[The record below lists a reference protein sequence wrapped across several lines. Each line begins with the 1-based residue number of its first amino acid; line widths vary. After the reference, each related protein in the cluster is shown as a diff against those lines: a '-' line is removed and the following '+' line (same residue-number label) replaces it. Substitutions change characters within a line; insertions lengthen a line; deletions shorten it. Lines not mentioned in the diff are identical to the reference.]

1 MKRNI
6 LYLALLLCSISLFA
20 AERTEE
26 QMKNAARSALSKTI
40 SKKSNRAEGVPSE
53 LKLMKSLSKLSV
65 YGYADGGFAVIS
77 KDDRYSEVI
86 GYSDT
91 RYSDSIMP
99 CGFKWWM
106 EAINSAM
113 AVEGN
118 VTLKGRYAQRRAAG
132 SKVEPM
138 VKTKWDQSEPYNRLC
153 THENLKMVTGC
164 VATAMAQIMNY
175 HHYPDKGTGSHSY
188 NVNYTDLGLV
198 TYSSDFENHIYD
210 WGNMADSYT
219 YGYTDLQADAVA
231 LLMKDCGV
239 SVNMEYTT
247 YNSGAYQYDMLQA
260 LKNYF
265 SYSQDTYYQYRY
277 GVTRDAWMEKVYS
290 ELDNGHPIAYR
301 GNAGDG
307 NGGHAFVLDGYDED
321 GNVHVN
327 WGWSGDG
334 DGFFDIDALN
344 PSSYNFSYDQAMVV
358 PIPGN
363 RKSSYDLIYYVDGV
377 LYKKYKVNV
386 GDAITAEP
394 FPTKA
399 GHTFTGWSDIPEA
412 MPNYCVL
419 VYGTFVDEENIDGHE
434 YVDLALPSGKA
445 WSKVNYGASAET
457 DYGSYLDWDRRGA
470 VSQSWGA
477 QWTTPTKTEF
487 QELID
492 NCTWTWEPRDGI
504 NGYKVTGKNG
514 NSIFL
519 PAAGYH
525 WGSYDQSVNSR
536 LYYWTDTKASYSDA
550 YALYATSTIYKVNSN
565 STIMTDCPI
574 RPVSQ
579 IPADKRRY
587 ALTYV
592 VDGEE
597 YKTIYLK
604 EGEAI
609 TPEPYPAKE
618 GYTFLGWSE
627 IPEVM
632 PANDVTIMGM
642 FKKDHFELFASDIKG
657 YSGKT
662 VALPV
667 MIENSSEV
675 KLFQF
680 DLRLPEG
687 ITVAVTDEQ
696 TLDVVLK
703 ERAENHI
710 MKGKQLSNGDYRF
723 VVYSLDNESF
733 EGEEGTLMEI
743 KLAVSPEMN
752 DAEYK
757 IMVLNTEFC
766 VVNSKGFRPVR
777 PAEKESNLTVNRY
790 LLGDANDDDAV
801 NVADIVEIVN
811 YILEKPSERFLFG
824 AADVNA
830 DEEVNVTDI
839 VKVVNIIISG
849 NSKTSAA
856 YFRRAAG
863 MSDLAQYTAAQFEL
877 SVPDGTD
884 VGNIRLVENMR
895 HTHQLVCQQKSA
907 NTYMVLVYSLTN
919 EPMKPENG
927 KILESDGL
935 TDAVVMKDMIVVTPT
950 GDIAYYETASA
961 TTDIRMIENGHTPA
975 VIYDLK
981 GRRIDSAKKP
991 DSGVYI
997 INNKKYIAK

>member
-6 LYLALLLCSISLFA
+6 IYLVLLLSCISLFA
-20 AERTEE
+20 TERTEE
-26 QMKNAARSALSKTI
+26 QMRDAAISVLSKNI
-40 SKKSNRAEGVPSE
+40 RSNRAGGISSE
-53 LKLMKSLSKLSV
+53 LMLMKRMPKLSV

-77 KDDRYSEVI
+77 VDDRYSEVI

-91 RYSDSIMP
+91 QYSDSVMP
-99 CGFKWWM
+99 CGFKWWI
-106 EAINSAM
+106 EAVNAAM
-113 AVEGN
+113 SIEGN
-118 VTLKGRYAQRRAAG
+118 VSAFGRYAKRRGAN

-138 VKTKWDQSEPYNRLC
+138 IKTRWGQDNPYNRFC
-153 THENLKMVTGC
+153 THDGYKLLTGC
-164 VATAMAQIMNY
+164 VATSMAQIMNY

-188 NVNYTDLGLV
+188 SINYNNWGTV
-198 TYSSDFENHIYD
+198 TYSSNFEDHIYD
-210 WGNMADSYT
+210 WGNMLDDYI
-219 YGYTDLQADAVA
+219 YGYNDIQADAVA

-239 SVNMEYTT
+239 SVNMQYTT

-344 PSSYNFSYDQAMVV
+344 PSGYNFSYDQAMVV
-358 PIPGN
+358 PIPGD
-363 RKSSYDLIYYVDGV
+363 RKSSYDLIYYVDGAV
-377 LYKKYKVNV
+377 YKKYKVNI
-386 GDAITAEP
+386 GDVITPEP

-399 GHTFTGWSDIPEA
+399 GHTFTGWSNIPEV
-412 MPNYCVL
+412 MPDYCVL
-419 VYGTFVDEENIDGHE
+419 VYGTFVDEENINGYE
-434 YVDLALPSGKA
+434 YVDLALPSGNA
-445 WSKVNYGASAET
+445 WAKVNYGASAET
-457 DYGSYLDWDRRGA
+457 DYGTYLDWDRRGA
-470 VSQSWGA
+470 VSQSWGT
-477 QWTTPTKTEF
+477 QWKTPTKTEF

-525 WGSYDQSVNSR
+525 RGSYDQSVNSR

-627 IPEVM
+627 IPATM
-632 PANDVTIMGM
+632 PAHDVTVTGS
-642 FKKDHFELFASDIKG
+642 FQKDNFELSIENIKG
-657 YSGKT
+657 YLGKT
-662 VALPV
+662 VILP
-667 MIENSSEV
+667 IELINSSDV

-680 DLRLPEG
+680 DLHLPEG
-687 ITVAVTDEQ
+687 VTISMTSDGK
-696 TLDVVLK
+696 LDVTLT
-703 ERAENHI
+703 ERAANHNI
-710 MKGKQLSNGDYRF
+710 KGRKLSNGDYRF
-723 VVYSLDNESF
+723 IIYSLVNVNLAISQEMSVGDN
-733 EGEEGTLMEI
+733 TI
-743 KLAVSPEMN
+743 K
-752 DAEYK
+752 
-757 IMVLNTEFC
+757 ILNTEFG
-766 VVNSKGFRPVR
+766 VAVAKGFKAIRQETV
-777 PAEKESNLTVNRY
+777 ESNLIVKSYTT
-790 LLGDANDDDAV
+790 GDANGDSRV
-801 NVADIVEIVN
+801 NVTDIVEIVN
-811 YILEKPSERFLFG
+811 YIMGNPSERFVFP
-824 AADVNA
+824 AADVN
-830 DEEVNVTDI
+830 DDGDVNVTDI
-839 VKVVNIIISG
+839 VGIINIIMSDKSYAPSVSG
-849 NSKTSAA
+849 
-856 YFRRAAG
+856 RRAAEVL
-863 MSDLAQYTAAQFEL
+863 DLAQYTAAQFE
-877 SVPDGTD
+877 VKVTDGTTVD
-884 VGNIRLVENMR
+884 KIRLVESMEQ
-895 HTHQLVCQQKSA
+895 THLLMYQKKDA
-907 NTYMVLVYSLTN
+907 NTYVVLVYSLSN
-919 EPMKPENG
+919 ELMQPENG
-927 KILESDGL
+927 EIIEIECNA
-935 TDAVVMKDMIVVTPT
+935 DAVIVENVMVVTPT
-950 GDIAYYETASA
+950 GDTEYYETMPA
-961 TTDIRMIENGHTPA
+961 TTGIRPIENENTPA
-975 VIYDLK
+975 VIYNLK
-981 GRRIDSAKKP
+981 GNRIDNAKEI
-991 DSGVYI
+991 GVYI

>member
-6 LYLALLLCSISLFA
+6 IYLVLLLSCISLFA
-20 AERTEE
+20 TERTEE
-26 QMKNAARSALSKTI
+26 QMRDAAISVLSKNI
-40 SKKSNRAEGVPSE
+40 RSNRAGGISSE
-53 LKLMKSLSKLSV
+53 LMLMKRMPKLSV

-77 KDDRYSEVI
+77 VDDRYSEVI

-91 RYSDSIMP
+91 QYSDSVMP
-99 CGFKWWM
+99 CGFKWWI
-106 EAINSAM
+106 EAVNAAM
-113 AVEGN
+113 SIEGN
-118 VTLKGRYAQRRAAG
+118 VSAFGRYAKRRGAN

-138 VKTKWDQSEPYNRLC
+138 IKTRWGQDNPYNRFC
-153 THENLKMVTGC
+153 THDGYKLLTGC
-164 VATAMAQIMNY
+164 VATSMAQIMNY

-188 NVNYTDLGLV
+188 SINYNNWGTV
-198 TYSSDFENHIYD
+198 TYSSNFEDHIYD
-210 WGNMADSYT
+210 WGNMLDDYI
-219 YGYTDLQADAVA
+219 YGYNDIQADAVA

-239 SVNMEYTT
+239 SVNMQYTT

-344 PSSYNFSYDQAMVV
+344 PSGYNFSYDQAMVV
-358 PIPGN
+358 PIPGD
-363 RKSSYDLIYYVDGV
+363 RKSSYDLIYYVDGAV
-377 LYKKYKVNV
+377 YKKYKVNI
-386 GDAITAEP
+386 GDVITPEP

-399 GHTFTGWSDIPEA
+399 GHTFTGWSNIPEV
-412 MPNYCVL
+412 MPDYCVL
-419 VYGTFVDEENIDGHE
+419 VYGTFVDEENINGYE
-434 YVDLALPSGKA
+434 YVDLALPSGNA
-445 WSKVNYGASAET
+445 WAKVNYGASAET
-457 DYGSYLDWDRRGA
+457 DYGTYLDWDRRGA
-470 VSQSWGA
+470 VSQSWGT
-477 QWTTPTKTEF
+477 QWKTPTKTEF

-525 WGSYDQSVNSR
+525 RGSYDQSVNSR

-627 IPEVM
+627 IPATM
-632 PANDVTIMGM
+632 PAHDVTVTGS
-642 FKKDHFELFASDIKG
+642 FQKDNFELSIENIKG
-657 YSGKT
+657 YLGKT
-662 VALPV
+662 VILP
-667 MIENSSEV
+667 IELINSSDV

-680 DLRLPEG
+680 DLHLPEG
-687 ITVAVTDEQ
+687 VTISMTSDGK
-696 TLDVVLK
+696 LDVTLT
-703 ERAENHI
+703 ERAANHNI
-710 MKGKQLSNGDYRF
+710 KGRKLSNGDYRF
-723 VVYSLDNESF
+723 IIYSLSNDAIA
-733 EGEEGTLMEI
+733 GEEGVLVNVNLAISQEMSVGDNTI
-743 KLAVSPEMN
+743 K
-752 DAEYK
+752 
-757 IMVLNTEFC
+757 ILNTEFG
-766 VVNSKGFRPVR
+766 VAVAKGFKAIRQETV
-777 PAEKESNLTVNRY
+777 ESNLIVKSYTT
-790 LLGDANDDDAV
+790 GDANGDSRV
-801 NVADIVEIVN
+801 NVTDIVEIVN
-811 YILEKPSERFLFG
+811 YIMGNPSERFVFP
-824 AADVNA
+824 AADVN
-830 DEEVNVTDI
+830 DDGDVNVTDI
-839 VKVVNIIISG
+839 VGIINIIMSDKSYAPSVSG
-849 NSKTSAA
+849 
-856 YFRRAAG
+856 RRAAEVL
-863 MSDLAQYTAAQFEL
+863 DLAQYTAAQFE
-877 SVPDGTD
+877 VKVTDGTTVD
-884 VGNIRLVENMR
+884 KIRLVESMEQ
-895 HTHQLVCQQKSA
+895 THLLMYQKKDA
-907 NTYMVLVYSLTN
+907 NTYVVLVYSLSN
-919 EPMKPENG
+919 ELMQPENG
-927 KILESDGL
+927 EIIEIECNA
-935 TDAVVMKDMIVVTPT
+935 DAVIVENVMVVTPMGDAEYCETMPGTT
-950 GDIAYYETASA
+950 GV
-961 TTDIRMIENGHTPA
+961 RPIEDENTPA
-975 VIYDLK
+975 VIYNLK
-981 GRRIDSAKKP
+981 GNRIDNAKEK
-991 DSGVYI
+991 GVYI

>member
-6 LYLALLLCSISLFA
+6 IYLVLLLSCISLFA
-20 AERTEE
+20 TERTEE
-26 QMKNAARSALSKTI
+26 QMRDAAISVLSKNI
-40 SKKSNRAEGVPSE
+40 RSNRAGGISSE
-53 LKLMKSLSKLSV
+53 LMLMKRMPKLSV

-77 KDDRYSEVI
+77 VDDRYSEVI

-91 RYSDSIMP
+91 QYSDSVMP
-99 CGFKWWM
+99 CGFKWWI
-106 EAINSAM
+106 EAVNAAM
-113 AVEGN
+113 SIEGN
-118 VTLKGRYAQRRAAG
+118 VSAFGRYAKRRGAN

-138 VKTKWDQSEPYNRLC
+138 IKTRWGQDNPYNRFC
-153 THENLKMVTGC
+153 THDGYKLLTGC
-164 VATAMAQIMNY
+164 VATSMAQIMNY

-188 NVNYTDLGLV
+188 SINYNNWGTV
-198 TYSSDFENHIYD
+198 TYSSNFEDHIYD
-210 WGNMADSYT
+210 WGNMLDDYI
-219 YGYTDLQADAVA
+219 YGYNDIQADAVA

-239 SVNMEYTT
+239 SVNMQYTT

-344 PSSYNFSYDQAMVV
+344 PSGYNFSYDQAMVV
-358 PIPGN
+358 PIPGD
-363 RKSSYDLIYYVDGV
+363 RKSSYDLIYYVDGAV
-377 LYKKYKVNV
+377 YKKYKVNI
-386 GDAITAEP
+386 GDVITPEP

-399 GHTFTGWSDIPEA
+399 GHTFTGWSNIPEV
-412 MPNYCVL
+412 MPDYCVL
-419 VYGTFVDEENIDGHE
+419 VYGTFVDEENINGYE
-434 YVDLALPSGKA
+434 YVDLALPSGNA
-445 WSKVNYGASAET
+445 WAKVNYGASAET
-457 DYGSYLDWDRRGA
+457 DYGTYLDWDRRGA
-470 VSQSWGA
+470 VSQSWGT
-477 QWTTPTKTEF
+477 QWKTPTKTEF

-525 WGSYDQSVNSR
+525 RGSYDQSVNSR

-627 IPEVM
+627 IPATM
-632 PANDVTIMGM
+632 PAHDVTVTGS
-642 FKKDHFELFASDIKG
+642 FQKDNFELSIENIKG
-657 YSGKT
+657 YLGKT
-662 VALPV
+662 VILP
-667 MIENSSEV
+667 IELINSSDV

-680 DLRLPEG
+680 DLHLPEG
-687 ITVAVTDEQ
+687 VTISMTSDGK
-696 TLDVVLK
+696 LDVTLT
-703 ERAENHI
+703 ERAANHNI
-710 MKGKQLSNGDYRF
+710 KGRKLSNGDYRF
-723 VVYSLDNESF
+723 IIYSLSNDAIA
-733 EGEEGTLMEI
+733 GEEGVLVNVNLAISQEMSVGDNTI
-743 KLAVSPEMN
+743 K
-752 DAEYK
+752 
-757 IMVLNTEFC
+757 ILNTEFG
-766 VVNSKGFRPVR
+766 VAVAKGFKAIRQETV
-777 PAEKESNLTVNRY
+777 ESNLIVKSYTT
-790 LLGDANDDDAV
+790 GDANGDSRV
-801 NVADIVEIVN
+801 NVTDIVEIVN
-811 YILEKPSERFLFG
+811 YIMGNPSERFVFP
-824 AADVNA
+824 AADVN
-830 DEEVNVTDI
+830 DDGDVNVTDI
-839 VKVVNIIISG
+839 VGIINIIMSDKSYAPSVSG
-849 NSKTSAA
+849 
-856 YFRRAAG
+856 RRAAEVL
-863 MSDLAQYTAAQFEL
+863 DLAQYTAAQFE
-877 SVPDGTD
+877 VKVTDGTTVD
-884 VGNIRLVENMR
+884 KIRLVESMEQ
-895 HTHQLVCQQKSA
+895 THLLMYQKKDA
-907 NTYMVLVYSLTN
+907 NTYVVLVYSLSN
-919 EPMKPENG
+919 ELMQPENG
-927 KILESDGL
+927 EIIEIECNA
-935 TDAVVMKDMIVVTPT
+935 DAVIVENVMVVTPT
-950 GDIAYYETASA
+950 GDTEYYETMPA
-961 TTDIRMIENGHTPA
+961 TTGIRPIENENTPA
-975 VIYDLK
+975 VIYNLK
-981 GRRIDSAKKP
+981 GNRIDNAKEI
-991 DSGVYI
+991 GVYI

>member
-6 LYLALLLCSISLFA
+6 IYLVLLLSCISLFA
-20 AERTEE
+20 TERTEE
-26 QMKNAARSALSKTI
+26 QMRDAAISVLSKNI
-40 SKKSNRAEGVPSE
+40 RSNRAGGISSE
-53 LKLMKSLSKLSV
+53 LMLMKRMPKLSV

-77 KDDRYSEVI
+77 VDDRYSEVI

-91 RYSDSIMP
+91 QYSDSVMP
-99 CGFKWWM
+99 CGFKWWI
-106 EAINSAM
+106 EAVNAAM
-113 AVEGN
+113 SIEGN
-118 VTLKGRYAQRRAAG
+118 VSAFGRYAKRRGAN

-138 VKTKWDQSEPYNRLC
+138 IKTRWGQDNPYNRFC
-153 THENLKMVTGC
+153 THDGYKLLTGC
-164 VATAMAQIMNY
+164 VATSMAQIMNY

-188 NVNYTDLGLV
+188 SINYNNWGTV
-198 TYSSDFENHIYD
+198 TYSSNFEDHIYD
-210 WGNMADSYT
+210 WGNMLDDYI
-219 YGYTDLQADAVA
+219 YGYNDIQADAVA

-239 SVNMEYTT
+239 SVNMQYTT

-344 PSSYNFSYDQAMVV
+344 PSGYNFSYDQAMVV
-358 PIPGN
+358 PIPGD
-363 RKSSYDLIYYVDGV
+363 RKSSYDLIYYVDGAV
-377 LYKKYKVNV
+377 YKKYKVNI
-386 GDAITAEP
+386 GDVITPEP

-399 GHTFTGWSDIPEA
+399 GHTFTGWSNIPEV
-412 MPNYCVL
+412 MPDYCVL
-419 VYGTFVDEENIDGHE
+419 VYGTFVDEENINGYE
-434 YVDLALPSGKA
+434 YVDLALPSGNA
-445 WSKVNYGASAET
+445 WAKVNYGASAET
-457 DYGSYLDWDRRGA
+457 DYGTYLDWDRRGA
-470 VSQSWGA
+470 VSQSWGT
-477 QWTTPTKTEF
+477 QWKTPTKTEF

-525 WGSYDQSVNSR
+525 RGSYDQSVNSR

-627 IPEVM
+627 IPATM
-632 PANDVTIMGM
+632 PAHDVTVTGS
-642 FKKDHFELFASDIKG
+642 FQKDNFELSIENIKG
-657 YSGKT
+657 YLGKT
-662 VALPV
+662 VILP
-667 MIENSSEV
+667 IELINSSDV

-680 DLRLPEG
+680 DLHLPEG
-687 ITVAVTDEQ
+687 VTISMTSDGK
-696 TLDVVLK
+696 LDVTLT
-703 ERAENHI
+703 ERAANHNI
-710 MKGKQLSNGDYRF
+710 KGRKLSNGDYRF
-723 VVYSLDNESF
+723 IIYSLSNDAIA
-733 EGEEGTLMEI
+733 GEEGVLVNVNLAISQEMSVGDNTI
-743 KLAVSPEMN
+743 K
-752 DAEYK
+752 
-757 IMVLNTEFC
+757 ILNTEFG
-766 VVNSKGFRPVR
+766 VAVAKGFKAIRQETV
-777 PAEKESNLTVNRY
+777 ESNLIVKSYTT
-790 LLGDANDDDAV
+790 GDANGDSRV
-801 NVADIVEIVN
+801 NVTDIVEIVN
-811 YILEKPSERFLFG
+811 YIMGNPSERFVFP
-824 AADVNA
+824 AADVN
-830 DEEVNVTDI
+830 DDGDVNVTDI
-839 VKVVNIIISG
+839 SCR
-849 NSKTSAA
+849 T
-856 YFRRAAG
+856 RA
-863 MSDLAQYTAAQFEL
+863 MPPVFLADAPQRCL
-877 SVPDGTD
+877 IWPSIP
-884 VGNIRLVENMR
+884 L
-895 HTHQLVCQQKSA
+895 H
-907 NTYMVLVYSLTN
+907 SL
-919 EPMKPENG
+919 
-927 KILESDGL
+927 
-935 TDAVVMKDMIVVTPT
+935 
-950 GDIAYYETASA
+950 
-961 TTDIRMIENGHTPA
+961 R
-975 VIYDLK
+975 
-981 GRRIDSAKKP
+981 
-991 DSGVYI
+991 
-997 INNKKYIAK
+997 